1 MTAGPQPLVGN
12 FRNATVLP
20 GRNNFDETLIDQ
32 VLNQRRA
39 LANNGTLRRGCVT

>member
-32 VLNQRRA
+32 VLN
-39 LANNGTLRRGCVT
+39 NGEPLPTTAPCGEAV